1 MYISYILISSSKFS
15 LEIWVGASTW
25 NKTFPFF
32 GQMGMGIDGHRLQ
45 IPEIGPKIGQK
56 FALDKNK
63 HHHDV
68 QRHLIIKSSY
78 INFSWEGY
86 GGGMV

>member
-1 MYISYILISSSKFS
+1 MKQNVPSFLAKWAWA
-15 LEIWVGASTW
+15 L
-25 NKTFPFF
+25 
-32 GQMGMGIDGHRLQ
+32 MGIDLK

-56 FALDKNK
+56 FALDTNK

-78 INFSWEGY
+78 LLYTF
-86 GGGMV
+86 

>member
-1 MYISYILISSSKFS
+1 MFS
-15 LEIWVGASTW
+15 WFSDFDPEIG
-25 NKTFPFF
+25 K
-32 GQMGMGIDGHRLQ
+32 MG

-56 FALDKNK
+56 FALDTNK

-78 INFSWEGY
+78 LLYTF
-86 GGGMV
+86 

>member
-1 MYISYILISSSKFS
+1 MVGVWYKTMFS
-15 LEIWVGASTW
+15 WFSDFDPEIG
-25 NKTFPFF
+25 K
-32 GQMGMGIDGHRLQ
+32 MG

-78 INFSWEGY
+78 IHFSWEGY